1 MTKLVLKFRRSKKID
16 HINDDS
22 RLSILL
28 VLSNPREKF
37 NMFKL
42 AMRGCFGPYFKINNN
57 NKFYVSEPPVAD
69 MILW

>member
-1 MTKLVLKFRRSKKID
+1 
-16 HINDDS
+16 
-22 RLSILL
+22 
-28 VLSNPREKF
+28 
-37 NMFKL
+37 MFKL